1 MKTNINEE
9 LNYIKFLFDYKK
21 GVVISEQTSVT
32 TINTTIDPSQINK
45 DVEFTK
51 KSLPGYQEPK
61 NLPPPPQQ
69 TNKPENLPLP
79 QQNQINLSGQDISTL
94 STEKKEL
101 ESKINNIQTT
111 LDVLNRKSETEE
123 KQRLEREIIKK
134 IEDLD
139 SYLRTNCGKK
149 ITRLCKEYLKEKRNY
164 DSQMAKLRNLTT
176 EPKNDSGD
184 RDSGDRKDASQKA
197 QNWVAVVTSIL
208 GLFTSA
214 ITTATLLKKD
224 KSSDGDAETP
234 PN

>member
-1 MKTNINEE
+1 MKTNITEE

-51 KSLPGYQEPK
+51 KSLSGYQEPK
-61 NLPPPPQQ
+61 NLPPPQQQ
-69 TNKPENLPLP
+69 TNKPKNLPPP
-79 QQNQINLSGQDISTL
+79 QQNQINLSGQDIGTL
-94 STEKKEL
+94 DMEKKEL
-101 ESKINNIQTT
+101 ESKIDNIQTT

-176 EPKNDSGD
+176 VPKNDSGD
-184 RDSGDRKDASQKA
+184 KKDASQKA
-197 QNWVAVVTSIL
+197 QNWVVVVSGIL

>member
-1 MKTNINEE
+1 MKTNITEE

-51 KSLPGYQEPK
+51 KSLSGYQEPK

-111 LDVLNRKSETEE
+111 LDVLNRKSETE
-123 KQRLEREIIKK
+123 
-134 IEDLD
+134 
-139 SYLRTNCGKK
+139 
-149 ITRLCKEYLKEKRNY
+149 
-164 DSQMAKLRNLTT
+164 
-176 EPKNDSGD
+176 
-184 RDSGDRKDASQKA
+184 
-197 QNWVAVVTSIL
+197 
-208 GLFTSA
+208 
-214 ITTATLLKKD
+214 
-224 KSSDGDAETP
+224 
-234 PN
+234 

>member
-32 TINTTIDPSQINK
+32 TINTTIDPSKINK

-51 KSLPGYQEPK
+51 KSLSGYQEPK
-61 NLPPPPQQ
+61 NLPPPTQQ
-69 TNKPENLPLP
+69 TNKPENLPPP
-79 QQNQINLSGQDISTL
+79 QQNQTNSSVQDISTL
-94 STEKKEL
+94 DMEKKEL
-101 ESKINNIQTT
+101 ESKINNIQTN
-111 LDVLNRKSETEE
+111 LDILNRKSETEE

-184 RDSGDRKDASQKA
+184 RKDASQKA
-197 QNWVAVVTSIL
+197 QNWVSVVSNIL
-208 GLFTSA
+208 ALFTSA
-214 ITTATLLKKD
+214 ITTASLLKKD

>member
-32 TINTTIDPSQINK
+32 TINTTIDPSKINK

-61 NLPPPPQQ
+61 NLPPPQQ

-79 QQNQINLSGQDISTL
+79 QQNQINLSGQDIGTL
-94 STEKKEL
+94 DMQKKEL
-101 ESKINNIQTT
+101 ESRIDNIQTT
-111 LDVLNRKSETEE
+111 LDGLNRKSETEE

-176 EPKNDSGD
+176 EPKNNSED
-184 RDSGDRKDASQKA
+184 KNDASKKA
-197 QNWVAVVTSIL
+197 QNWVAVVSSII

-224 KSSDGDAETP
+224 KSSDSDAETP